1 MELQMTPRC
10 CVCPSDTL
18 SPHSINV
25 PYFNMSHVRTIYQ
38 IPTPTA
44 SKYVVGVLSFGGGLY
59 GTVDSQGVLT
69 NGDIQAYW
77 TSIGIAPANHPKVIV
92 VGVNGGSNRPSMND
106 GSATIENTLDVETIG
121 GACPSS
127 NVTIILY
134 IAPNSLNQ
142 FAPLLQYMYSTNVT
156 VSGINYKPNIIS
168 CSWGASEIYFSSSQ
182 LSAINGI
189 FSTMSN
195 AGITVCAATGDY
207 GSNNGVGGTGNYV
220 DFPSSNPYVT
230 AVGGTSLVCPN
241 NVYDSQTV
249 ETAWSSGGGG
259 ISTIFSKPSYQNALP
274 GTQRM
279 TPDIASLA
287 DPHTGVLFTINGQSY
302 VIGGTS
308 VAAPIIAGFLAT
320 INCTQFINPLLYQ
333 APYATCF
340 HDIIRGSNGSY
351 SATLIYDNCTGLG
364 SINGQTMSEYILNPS
379 IIVSGITLSTTT
391 VNLTPSQTS
400 QIIATILPSNAANK
414 AVTWTSSNPAA
425 ATVINGFVTAITVG
439 SATITVSSTDGSNR
453 SATALVT
460 VTPVPI
466 IPVTAITLNQTTASL
481 SPTNTLM
488 LTAFIIPS
496 SATNK
501 SVVWSSNS
509 SNATVNSSG
518 VVTAIS
524 AGSAIITARSVSGS
538 QIATCTITITV
549 PVTSVT
555 ISPITNTINTN
566 TTKQLSATVLPSNAT
581 NKSIIWSSSN
591 ANIATVS
598 STGLVM
604 GIAPGSTTIR
614 VQTVDRGFTA
624 TSNVTI
630 IVGVQNVTL
639 QTKNI
644 SLVKGATFQAIAT
657 IAPSNSA
664 NKTVTWSSAISSVAT
679 VTNTGLITAIRNGT
693 GIISV
698 FTQDGNKSASIV
710 VRVTT
715 AVPSARLI
723 QVI

>member
-1 MELQMTPRC
+1 MTPRC
-10 CVCPSDTL
+10 CLCPHDEL
-18 SPHSINV
+18 SPHSTHV
-25 PYFNMSHVRTIYQ
+25 PYFNMSHVRSIYQ

-69 NGDIQAYW
+69 NGDVQAYW
-77 TSIGIAPANHPKVIV
+77 TSIGIAPANQPRVIV
-92 VGVNGGSNRPSMND
+92 VGVNGGSNRPNIND
-106 GSATIENTLDVETIG
+106 ASATMENTLDVETVG
-121 GACPSS
+121 GACPSA
-127 NVTIILY
+127 NLTIILY

-156 VSGINYKPNIIS
+156 VGGINYKPNIIS
-168 CSWGASEIYFSSSQ
+168 CSWGASEIYFTSSQ
-182 LSAINGI
+182 LSAINAI

-230 AVGGTSLVCPN
+230 AVGGTTLVCPN

-259 ISTIFSKPSYQNALP
+259 ISTIYSKPSYQNALS
-274 GTQRM
+274 GTKRM

-287 DPHTGVLFTINGQSY
+287 DPNTGVLFTINGQSY

-400 QIIATILPSNAANK
+400 QITATVLPVNAANK
-414 AVTWTSSNPAA
+414 AVTWASSNPAA
-425 ATVINGFVTAITVG
+425 ATVVNGLITAIAVG
-439 SATITVSSTDGSNR
+439 SSTITVSSTDGSNR

-466 IPVTAITLNQTTASL
+466 VPIIAITLNQTTASL
-481 SPTNTLM
+481 YPTNTLT
-488 LTAFIIPS
+488 LTAIITPS
-496 SATNK
+496 NATNK
-501 SVVWSSNS
+501 SVTWSSNS
-509 SNATVNSSG
+509 SNAAVNSSG
-518 VVTAIS
+518 VVTAVS
-524 AGSAIITARSVSGS
+524 AGSAVITATSVSGS
-538 QIATCTITITV
+538 QIATCTITITI

-555 ISPITNTINTN
+555 ISPASNMINMGAR
-566 TTKQLSATVLPSNAT
+566 KQLTATVLPSNAT
-581 NKSIIWSSSN
+581 NKAVTWSSAN
-591 ANIATVS
+591 ASVATVS

-630 IVGVQNVTL
+630 VVGVQNVTL

-698 FTQDGNKSASIV
+698 FTQDGHKSASIV
-710 VRVTT
+710 VRVST
-715 AVPSARLI
+715 AVPYARLI
-723 QVI
+723 QVV

>member
-1 MELQMTPRC
+1 MEPQMTPRC
-10 CVCPSDTL
+10 CLCPHDEL
-18 SPHSINV
+18 SPHSTNV
-25 PYFNMSHVRTIYQ
+25 PYFTMTQVRFIYQ

-44 SKYVVGVLSFGGGLY
+44 PKYVVGVLSFGGGLY

-69 NGDIQAYW
+69 NGDVQAYW

-106 GSATIENTLDVETIG
+106 GSATIENTLDVETVG

-156 VSGINYKPNIIS
+156 VDGVHYKPNIIS
-168 CSWGASEIYFSSSQ
+168 CSWGAAEIYFSSLQ
-182 LSAINGI
+182 LSSINSI
-189 FSTMSN
+189 LSTMSN

-220 DFPSSNPYVT
+220 DFPSSNPYIT
-230 AVGGTSLVCPN
+230 AVGGTTLVCPN

-259 ISTIFSKPSYQNALP
+259 ISTIFSKPPYQNALP

-364 SINGQTMSEYILNPS
+364 SINGQAMAEYILNPS

-391 VNLTPSQTS
+391 INLTPSQTS
-400 QIIATILPSNAANK
+400 QITATVLPSNATNK
-414 AVTWTSSNPAA
+414 SVTWTSSNSAA
-425 ATVINGFVTAITVG
+425 ATVVNGLVTAIAVG

-466 IPVTAITLNQTTASL
+466 VPVSAITLNQTTASL
-481 SPTNTLM
+481 YPTNTLT
-488 LTAFIIPS
+488 LTAFVTPS
-496 SATNK
+496 NATNK
-501 SVVWSSNS
+501 TVAWSSNS

-518 VVTAIS
+518 VVTAVY

-538 QIATCTITITV
+538 QIATCAITITV

-555 ISPITNTINTN
+555 ISPITNTINTD
-566 TTKQLSATVLPSNAT
+566 TTRQLSSTVLPSNAT
-581 NKSIIWSSSN
+581 NKAVTWTSANS
-591 ANIATVS
+591 NIATVS
-598 STGLVM
+598 STGIVR
-604 GIAPGSTTIR
+604 GVAPGSTTIR

-630 IVGVQNVTL
+630 VVGVQNVML
-639 QTKNI
+639 QTRSI
-644 SLVKGATFQAIAT
+644 SLVRGATFQAIAT
-657 IAPSNSA
+657 IAPSNA
-664 NKTVTWSSAISSVAT
+664 QNKTVTWSSAISSFAT
-679 VTNTGLITAIRNGT
+679 VSNTGLITAVRNGT

-698 FTQDGNKSASIV
+698 FTQDGKKSASIV

-723 QVI
+723 LVT